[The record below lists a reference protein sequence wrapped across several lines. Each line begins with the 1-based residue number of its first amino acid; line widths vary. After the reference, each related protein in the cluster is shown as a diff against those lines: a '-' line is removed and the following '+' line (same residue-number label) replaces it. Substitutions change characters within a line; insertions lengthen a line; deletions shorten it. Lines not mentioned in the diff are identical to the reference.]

1 MQTDALLQ
9 EKYNFLNKLLNEK
22 DRRIVFAAEAKS
34 LGRGWLSKVS
44 KLPGVI
50 RVSLNAG
57 LKELNEDL
65 INVPLKSKNRKESG
79 GRKTEMQK
87 NESLVKD
94 IEDIVSPYTM
104 GDPMKPLQWTSKSL
118 RKIDEVLKE
127 KNHKIS

>member
-1 MQTDALLQ
+1 MKKIDELYLRQ
-9 EKYNFLNKLLNEK
+9 KRK
-22 DRRIVFAAEAKS
+22 VWGEAGLVKS
-34 LGRGWLSKVS
+34 L
-44 KLPGVI
+44 
-50 RVSLNAG
+50 NYQG